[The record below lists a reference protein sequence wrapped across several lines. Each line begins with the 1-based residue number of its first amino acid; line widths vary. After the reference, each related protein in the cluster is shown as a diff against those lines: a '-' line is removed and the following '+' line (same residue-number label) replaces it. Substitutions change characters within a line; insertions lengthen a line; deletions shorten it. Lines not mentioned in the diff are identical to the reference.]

1 MSLTKQS
8 RILTGMTEALSSTC
22 PMSRD
27 DVVERYFMEHRA
39 KLLDLAAFLD
49 RLDRAEAPAEADD
62 DFRVQAMQRA
72 IALLVDEQGGRARR
86 ILELFSD
93 PTTTPIAAAPAQGA
107 AGAYPPAA
115 D

>member
-1 MSLTKQS
+1 
-8 RILTGMTEALSSTC
+8 
-22 PMSRD
+22 MSRD
-27 DVVERYFMEHRA
+27 NVVERYFMEHRA

-49 RLDRAEAPAEADD
+49 RLDRAEAPAEAGD

-93 PTTTPIAAAPAQGA
+93 PTTTPIAAAPEPKARPGRTPPPPISSTHRPCATSTRTSTWSA
-107 AGAYPPAA
+107 A
-115 D
+115 